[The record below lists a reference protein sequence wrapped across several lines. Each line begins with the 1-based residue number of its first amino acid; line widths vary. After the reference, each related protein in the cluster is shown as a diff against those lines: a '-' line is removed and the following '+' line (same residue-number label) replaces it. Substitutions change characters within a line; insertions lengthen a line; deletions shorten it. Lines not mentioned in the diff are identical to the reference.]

1 MFCVASRSAGCGG
14 RTLSR
19 RTVRKMSRG
28 RRFPPCAGKVLSL
41 PGCWRVASRLP
52 RPRGELHL
60 EGPRRVVDRGWSP
73 RARGS
78 RRPPAD
84 EARRVGFIPARA
96 GRSSLLVSGML
107 TLWGGS
113 PPGRGG
119 LVWSV
124 GSRFWSGW
132 IPARAGRSLGIR
144 ETGAAQGVDPRYCG
158 ALPSFRGAS
167 QPRLRF
173 IPIPAGGCRCSD
185 PGVAI
190 SSGRPRTPHPTGD
203 QGRHNRLIDPVA
215 EPRQAPEASPRR
227 STRPTAE
234 PDDARCGGA
243 CSNVLRDQH
252 ELVD

>member
-84 EARRVGFIPARA
+84 EARRVGFIPASA
-96 GRSSLLVSGML
+96 GATPRSVAWSALGRVHRCPSGSPAVRVFRETPLRLPSVSGVA
-107 TLWGGS
+107 GVH
-113 PPGRGG
+113 PP
-119 LVWSV
+119 
-124 GSRFWSGW
+124 
-132 IPARAGRSLGIR
+132 A
-144 ETGAAQGVDPRYCG
+144 CG
-158 ALPSFRGAS
+158 ASAAPDGQTSRRRG
-167 QPRLRF
+167 
-173 IPIPAGGCRCSD
+173 
-185 PGVAI
+185 
-190 SSGRPRTPHPTGD
+190 T
-203 QGRHNRLIDPVA
+203 
-215 EPRQAPEASPRR
+215 SPRAR
-227 STRPTAE
+227 GNPRAHTRVCGQPVVRDRRHREDRGPFTR
-234 PDDARCGGA
+234 ARG
-243 CSNVLRDQH
+243 L
-252 ELVD
+252 